1 LQCSGRVNGQ
11 SILSVGPSRP
21 CLCTGEVRCL
31 SSQSPMRQSS
41 CSAEAAPVAP
51 IGPETRDT
59 AVELHSVQHKA
70 RSVTHTHLGDVQF
83 RIGAHFSAQHS
94 GLPHSYLQTAR
105 RCLAHC
111 DDRPPNSG
119 PARPCACSALV
130 RYHRERSHDR
140 PTASATHPDPCAP
153 QEGRNMRAAHQLVQ
167 RSSKAGWLPFG
178 TERDEVVVPIDQVQ
192 DLPRP
197 NGSSLAR

>member
-1 LQCSGRVNGQ
+1 MLVQPIAHAPELLQRGGCSGCADRARDARHGSGAPFGTTQ
-11 SILSVGPSRP
+11 
-21 CLCTGEVRCL
+21 
-31 SSQSPMRQSS
+31 SSQ
-41 CSAEAAPVAP
+41 C
-51 IGPETRDT
+51 DC
-59 AVELHSVQHKA
+59 
-70 RSVTHTHLGDVQF
+70 VTHTHLGDVQF

-178 TERDEVVVPIDQVQ
+178 TERDEVVVSIDQVQ
-192 DLPRP
+192 DLQLPRP
-197 NGSSLAR
+197 NGS